1 MKLIFASRNKNKFL
15 EIKKLIPKNI
25 ELRKLDEL
33 NFFKEIP
40 ENEDTIEGNATF
52 KAEFIYNK
60 FDVNVFADDTGLEV
74 ESLNGRPGVHSAR
87 FAGRKCDSNQN
98 INKLLDLLKHEKNRK
113 ARFKTIIVLILNK
126 KKYQFEGIIQG
137 EILHSKQGDNGFGYD
152 PVFKPKNFTKS
163 FGELSIEIK
172 NKISHRGIAIRKLI
186 NFLNEIKN

>member
-25 ELRKLDEL
+25 KLRKLDDL

-40 ENEDTIEGNATF
+40 ENEDTIEANATF

-74 ESLNGRPGVHSAR
+74 ESLNGKPGVHSAR

-98 INKLLDLLKHEKNRK
+98 INKLLDLLKHKKNRK

-152 PVFKPKNFTKS
+152 PIFKPKNFTKS